1 MRKTTAV
8 ISAIVVAPAAIIW
21 GMIYFVA
28 DEDLAGIVPS
38 LYAPLTALHIV
49 VYKFSGRYRAFEFAQ
64 LTLNLMLPLL
74 LLLLGGFVS
83 SSAVLTWALVTPMG
97 AIVYSSRRMSN
108 FWFVAFL
115 GAVIFGALIDS
126 SLDHANSVPAWARMT
141 LFAGN
146 ILGPSSLAF
155 FLLAYFVKQNDIAYG
170 LVSFE
175 RERSESLLQNMLPS
189 SIAARLKDWT
199 EQVANR
205 FDEVSVLFADM
216 VGLLNEIFTEF
227 DSITLRHGV
236 EKISTSGDNY
246 VVAAGIPE
254 VRVALEMCSYL
265 LGRSSEFG

>member
-1 MRKTTAV
+1 
-8 ISAIVVAPAAIIW
+8 
-21 GMIYFVA
+21 MIYFVA

-74 LLLLGGFVS
+74 LLLGGFVS

-97 AIVYSSRRMSN
+97 AIVYSSRRMSI

-227 DSITLRHGV
+227 D
-236 EKISTSGDNY
+236 N
-246 VVAAGIPE
+246 VAPRGGE
-254 VRVALEMCSYL
+254 DQHFWR
-265 LGRSSEFG
+265 